1 MTNHQTER
9 PNPVRDTEHPVLPS
23 FRECARLPGLRAEER
38 RLAALH
44 AAWTEKLEAKQ
55 AEARR
60 IGAEPPS
67 PDRDRRHEAVLL
79 EIEGINRKRTDVG
92 NRQKE
97 IFDEIQ
103 ELEPTCRGIA

>member
-1 MTNHQTER
+1 MKHDQLQR
-9 PNPVRDTEHPVLPS
+9 QDPVRDKENPILPT
-23 FRECARLPGLRAEER
+23 RHECARLPGLKSEER
-38 RLAALH
+38 RMAAQY

-60 IGAEPPS
+60 INAEPPS

-79 EIEGINRKRTDVG
+79 EIEGVNRKRMEAG

-97 IFDEIQ
+97 IFDEIM
-103 ELEPTCRGIA
+103 ELESACRGTA